1 MMVGVWPISLARPP
15 AVPSLHLHR
24 LNLCHTPFT
33 MKNDE
38 GEVVD
43 LYIPRK
49 WCVLVWALLQGGLR
63 C

>member
-1 MMVGVWPISLARPP
+1 MRPFALLMLLSFEVAIHWSVLNNVYETSAHSV
-15 AVPSLHLHR
+15 AV
-24 LNLCHTPFT
+24 CHSENRGAK

-49 WCVLVWALLQGGLR
+49 WCV
-63 C
+63 